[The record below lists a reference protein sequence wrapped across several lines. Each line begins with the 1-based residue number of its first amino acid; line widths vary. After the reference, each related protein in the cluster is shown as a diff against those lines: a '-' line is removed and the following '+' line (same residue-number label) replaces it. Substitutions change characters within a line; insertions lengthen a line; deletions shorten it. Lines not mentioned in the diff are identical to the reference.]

1 METNLFDVAAI
12 LVLLAA
18 GFGLF
23 NHHVLRLPFTI
34 GLTVSGLVASGGVL
48 LLDALMPH
56 LGLGSEVRAAVEG
69 IDFYEFLMHG
79 ALSILLFGGALHV
92 NLDDLLER
100 KGTVLTLAFVGV
112 LISTCI
118 VGFGSWC
125 IFAWVGLDVPLKNCL
140 VFGALISPT
149 DPVAVLG
156 IMTSVGAPKGLE
168 TKVAGES
175 LFNDGI
181 GVVVFSVLLLAAT
194 SGGEHGGGM
203 DALAVAELFAR
214 EVAGGVLLGLVCGY
228 ATYRAMKTLDEP
240 NLEIL
245 LSVALVLGMS
255 LVAFK
260 VHTSAPL
267 ACVVAGL
274 FIGNHG
280 RHFAMKQPSREA
292 LDLIWSFIDQTFNAV
307 LFLLVGLEVVRVQ
320 FEAAMLIGALL
331 LVPWTLLARWISVL
345 VPISILKLGR
355 DFSPGVVKV
364 LTWGGL
370 KGGISVALA
379 IYLFRKDFHFQGREA
394 ILAATYAVV
403 IFSIIVQGMTIG
415 PLIRKVVPSERVREF
430 QEEADGVA

>member
-48 LLDALMPH
+48 LLDALVPQ
-56 LGLGSEVRAAVEG
+56 LGLGSGVRAAVEG

-92 NLDDLLER
+92 NLNDLLER
-100 KGTVLTLAFVGV
+100 KGTVLTLALVGV

-118 VGFGSWC
+118 VGFGSWY
-125 IFAWVGLDVPLKNCL
+125 IFDWVGLEVPLKNCL

-181 GVVVFSVLLLAAT
+181 GVVVFSVLLLVAN
-194 SGGEHGGGM
+194 GGGGI
-203 DALAVAELFAR
+203 DAWAVAELFAR

-280 RHFAMKQPSREA
+280 RHFAMTQPSREA

-415 PLIRKVVPSERVREF
+415 PLIRKVVPSERVRESR
-430 QEEADGVA
+430 QETHGVL